1 MSILRMKGY
10 CLSDTVLGILLQGS
24 LPMCVSQ
31 HTTRLCK
38 EMVGISAITAIDEKI
53 IGR

>member
-24 LPMCVSQ
+24 LRCVYLNILLGCVRKWWGSVQ
-31 HTTRLCK
+31 
-38 EMVGISAITAIDEKI
+38 
-53 IGR
+53 